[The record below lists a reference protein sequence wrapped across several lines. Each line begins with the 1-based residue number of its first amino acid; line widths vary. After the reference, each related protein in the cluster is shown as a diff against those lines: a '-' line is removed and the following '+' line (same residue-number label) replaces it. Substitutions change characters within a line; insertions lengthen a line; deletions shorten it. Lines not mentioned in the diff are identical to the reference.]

1 MQTKKYRRLIYARPS
16 FLEGMA
22 RILDIGGT
30 LNEYHFV
37 SEDSPERKRLLGKSA
52 AIPGGAQAV

>member
-1 MQTKKYRRLIYARPS
+1 MPTQKYRRLIYARPS

-37 SEDSPERKRLLGKSA
+37 SEDSERKRLLGKPA

>member
-1 MQTKKYRRLIYARPS
+1 MPTKKYRRLIYARPS

-22 RILDIGGT
+22 RIRDAERIQFRLGR
-30 LNEYHFV
+30 L
-37 SEDSPERKRLLGKSA
+37 PERKRLLGKPA